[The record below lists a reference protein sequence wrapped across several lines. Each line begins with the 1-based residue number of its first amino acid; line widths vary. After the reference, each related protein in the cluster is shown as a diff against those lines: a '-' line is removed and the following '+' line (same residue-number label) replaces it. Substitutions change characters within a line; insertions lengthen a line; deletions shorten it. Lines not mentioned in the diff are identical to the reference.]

1 MHVHTYICVHEYNQR
16 AVAVM
21 QLCGKVRKLNSTGW
35 GQDLSTTKDMRK
47 TQVKRGFLKKNM
59 FE

>member
-1 MHVHTYICVHEYNQR
+1 MNVHTYICVHEYNQR

-47 TQVKRGFLKKNM
+47 TKVKRGF
-59 FE
+59 F